1 MLTPFV
7 DTVGFPIKRR
17 TVYFNESGSD
27 LIITQ
32 DMVPKDDTLHLIGLG
47 DVSFNSI
54 TINAERVNVTNL
66 KANDFVWTKASKESS
81 CKDCGTIRLRAS
93 GRFFKCSAT
102 PTFENVIATVM
113 APSCKIR
120 FVESQVTILR
130 DKSSPKPDYI
140 NTTITDFTD
149 LIEIFGPKYE
159 TEYFTGFA
167 EFYDEEWT
175 MTAQTL
181 GIFLG
186 IEIVALFV
194 LHPEMRS
201 LLTGK

>member
-1 MLTPFV
+1 
-7 DTVGFPIKRR
+7 
-17 TVYFNESGSD
+17 
-27 LIITQ
+27 
-32 DMVPKDDTLHLIGLG
+32 
-47 DVSFNSI
+47 
-54 TINAERVNVTNL
+54 
-66 KANDFVWTKASKESS
+66 
-81 CKDCGTIRLRAS
+81 
-93 GRFFKCSAT
+93 
-102 PTFENVIATVM
+102 M

-149 LIEIFGPKYE
+149 LIEIFGHKYE